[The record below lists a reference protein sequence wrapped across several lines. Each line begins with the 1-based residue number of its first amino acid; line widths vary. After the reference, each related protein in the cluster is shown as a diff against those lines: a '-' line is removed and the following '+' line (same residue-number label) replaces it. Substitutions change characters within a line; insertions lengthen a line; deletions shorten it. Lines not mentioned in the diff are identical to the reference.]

1 MAAKR
6 PSARASVLRSALL
19 ISPFLA
25 VTLIALTFLILDVAA
40 EEASGGR
47 IVGLVLVSSVT
58 LLLGYQVIQSVRDL
72 FSQTVET
79 VGIVERRWSRSDFFL
94 FRNSYV
100 FVGKDV
106 YRITPEEYFE
116 IELGDTVRVRH
127 YPHTSTIEEIEVVA
141 RADQSKEQTDG

>member
-40 EEASGGR
+40 EGASGGR

-127 YPHTSTIEEIEVVA
+127 YPHTSAVEEIAVVA
-141 RADQSKEQTDG
+141 RAGQSKEQTDG

>member
-1 MAAKR
+1 MAAQR

-25 VTLIALTFLILDVAA
+25 VTLGFIVFLLFDAAA
-40 EEASGGR
+40 EGASGRR
-47 IVGLVLVSSVT
+47 IVGLVLVSSVAF
-58 LLLGYQVIQSVRDL
+58 LLGYQVIQSVRDL

-106 YRITPEEYFE
+106 
-116 IELGDTVRVRH
+116 
-127 YPHTSTIEEIEVVA
+127 
-141 RADQSKEQTDG
+141 

>member
-40 EEASGGR
+40 EGASGGR

-106 YRITPEEYFE
+106 YRITPEEYLE

-127 YPHTSTIEEIEVVA
+127 YPHTSAVEEIEVVA
-141 RADQSKEQTDG
+141 RAGQSKEQTDG